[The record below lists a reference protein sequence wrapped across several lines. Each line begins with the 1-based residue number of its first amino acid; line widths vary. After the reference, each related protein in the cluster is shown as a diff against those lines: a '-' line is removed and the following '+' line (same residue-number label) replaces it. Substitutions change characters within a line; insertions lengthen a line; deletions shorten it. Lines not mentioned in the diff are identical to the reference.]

1 MLLKSPIQRC
11 VFTSSRS
18 FLICS
23 RLHQINQGSLHNKIP
38 EHNIQSETNRLA
50 KTGKRFWDKGNVFYN
65 EATNRYEVQ
74 LDGKTLRT
82 PLGLPLTLPN
92 TKKQL
97 AYLIS
102 HEWTNLP
109 SVSVK
114 SSALP
119 LTELAARA
127 IDLESAHKINE
138 TENEK
143 VKELIA
149 IDDLKL
155 GLLNYLDTDTCLIF
169 AGVKDCDGLLR
180 QKQDELYIPLI
191 KEYDEFFTKYGKF
204 KGLLKNDESIKLNF
218 LDCEKDGL
226 RGNKQSLKT
235 KEVVMNWLNE
245 ISIFELIALEKTV
258 LTTKSFLCGISILR
272 SNVTDPK
279 RMKDVFQINKD
290 TQDKFWYKS
299 VEEIIELGNL
309 ETIIQTSRWGEVEDT
324 HDVEQREWLRSL
336 AGAALVSH

>member
-1 MLLKSPIQRC
+1 MIRIIPTTRYA
-11 VFTSSRS
+11 FTTYRS
-18 FLICS
+18 FSLS
-23 RLHQINQGSLHNKIP
+23 SKWLNFNKGSLADKSI
-38 EHNIQSETNRLA
+38 EHNTQSETNRLA
-50 KTGKRFWDKGNVFYN
+50 KTGKRFWDKGNVLYN
-65 EATNRYEVQ
+65 ESTNKYEVQ

-82 PLGLPLTLPN
+82 PLGLPLILPP

-102 HEWTNLP
+102 HEWTNLQ
-109 SVSVK
+109 STSVK

-127 IDLESAHKINE
+127 IDLESAHKIDEN
-138 TENEK
+138 ENEK
-143 VKELIA
+143 VKEIIA
-149 IDDLKL
+149 IDDLKM
-155 GLLNYLDTDTCLIF
+155 GLLKYLDTDTCLIF
-169 AGVKDCDGLLR
+169 AGIKDCDGLLR
-180 QKQDELYIPLI
+180 QRQDQLYLPLI
-191 KEYDEFFTKYGKF
+191 KEYNEFFTNFGHQQN
-204 KGLLKNDESIKLNF
+204 LLKNDEKIELNF

-235 KEVVMNWLNE
+235 KEVVMNWLNK
-245 ISIFELIALEKTV
+245 IDIFELIALEKTV
-258 LTTKSFLCGISILR
+258 LTTKSFLCGTSILR
-272 SNVTDPK
+272 SNVSDPQ
-279 RMKDVFQINKD
+279 RMQTVFQVNKN

-324 HDVEQREWLRSL
+324 HDVEQKEWLRSL